1 MVRGLS
7 RPAEEYR
14 DRLRHVC
21 CDSVVLLYQDVT
33 DNYLV
38 IEHLEIRRFCDL
50 KQPRV
55 EREDTERFASV

>member
-1 MVRGLS
+1 
-7 RPAEEYR
+7 
-14 DRLRHVC
+14 
-21 CDSVVLLYQDVT
+21 
-33 DNYLV
+33 LV